1 MVPDE
6 SIAIRIRASMCLT
19 RGGEMLF
26 VQHAKRDHTYWLLP
40 GGGVEVGET
49 MREAAEREVLE
60 ETGHTTRVGQ
70 LLVVCEAIEPAER
83 HLINVVFAGTV
94 TGGELTPGRDGTLVD
109 AAWQPRD
116 AIASLE
122 MHPWIG
128 DALLACWAED
138 FRGPARFLGNVW
150 RERRATE

>member
-1 MVPDE
+1 
-6 SIAIRIRASMCLT
+6 MCLT
-19 RGGEMLF
+19 RGTEMLF
-26 VQHAKRDHTYWLLP
+26 VQHAKRDRKYWLLP

-49 MREAAEREVLE
+49 MREAAVREVRE
-60 ETGHTTRVGQ
+60 ETGHTTDAGQ
-70 LLVVCEAIEPAER
+70 LLVICEAIQPAGR
-83 HLINVVFAGTV
+83 HIINVVFAGTV

-109 AAWQPRD
+109 AAWQSRD

-122 MHPWIG
+122 MYPWIG
-128 DALLACWAED
+128 DVLLACWAED